1 MTEITGGGLVGQ
13 KPSRWV
19 PFENPLSTL
28 PETAQKI
35 LAAASRLLAERGYA
49 AVTLENVAAEAG
61 VNKASIRYNFGNKAG
76 LVAAV
81 VDALIHD
88 ECLRLAADLRT
99 VNEQDRLHAAMVG
112 IEGMIVECRLVSRL
126 LRHPAPRVS
135 RRRPAR
141 AHVRALSVVVPQN
154 LEWLGLASDAVDG
167 EQHEILTGL
176 AELIAAIPD
185 GLSIQ
190 AGLDPEHFDLRRP
203 LAALELLLRNSMD
216 QLLQLAKQKPP
227 RLRLSRLHD
236 TAMGMLRQLCYPPGW
251 DSIRRE
257 SSVRGG
263 PGCGPNLPS

>member
-1 MTEITGGGLVGQ
+1 MQ
-13 KPSRWV
+13 RRSAWV
-19 PFENPLSTL
+19 PFEDPLSTI

-49 AVTLENVAAEAG
+49 ALTLENVAAEAG

-99 VNEQDRLHAAMVG
+99 VNEDDRLHAAMVG
-112 IEGMIVECRLVSRL
+112 IEGMIAGADSFRGFFDILPHAFRDDD
-126 LRHPAPRVS
+126 LRERMFELY
-135 RRRPAR
+135 RWWYR
-141 AHVRALSVVVPQN
+141 QN
-154 LEWLGLASDAVDG
+154 LEWLGLALDG
-167 EQHEILTGL
+167 AANDEHEILMGL

-190 AGLDPEHFDLRRP
+190 AGLDPEHFDLKRP

-216 QLLQLAKQKPP
+216 QLAKLA
-227 RLRLSRLHD
+227 
-236 TAMGMLRQLCYPPGW
+236 RQGHETP
-251 DSIRRE
+251 
-257 SSVRGG
+257 
-263 PGCGPNLPS
+263 

>member
-1 MTEITGGGLVGQ
+1 MGQ
-13 KPSRWV
+13 KPSTWV

-49 AVTLENVAAEAG
+49 AITLENVAAEAG

-99 VNEQDRLHAAMVG
+99 VSEQDRLHAAMVG
-112 IEGMIVECRLVSRL
+112 IEGMIVGADSFRGFFDILPHAFRDDD
-126 LRHPAPRVS
+126 LRERMFELY
-135 RRRPAR
+135 RWWYR
-141 AHVRALSVVVPQN
+141 QN
-154 LEWLGLASDAVDG
+154 LAWLGSATDDVDG
-167 EQHEILTGL
+167 KQHEILTGL

-185 GLSIQ
+185 GLSVQ

-203 LAALELLLRNSMD
+203 LAALELLLRNSMG
-216 QLLQLAKQKPP
+216 QLLRLAKNPP
-227 RLRLSRLHD
+227 
-236 TAMGMLRQLCYPPGW
+236 TEQAA
-251 DSIRRE
+251 
-257 SSVRGG
+257 
-263 PGCGPNLPS
+263 PSL

>member
-1 MTEITGGGLVGQ
+1 MAGQ
-13 KPSRWV
+13 KPSKWV

-49 AVTLENVAAEAG
+49 AITLENVAAEAG

-99 VNEQDRLHAAMVG
+99 VSEQDRLHAAMVG
-112 IEGMIVECRLVSRL
+112 IEGMIVGADSFRGFFDILPHAFRDDD
-126 LRHPAPRVS
+126 LRERMFELY
-135 RRRPAR
+135 RWWYR
-141 AHVRALSVVVPQN
+141 QN
-154 LEWLGLASDAVDG
+154 LEWLGLAADDADG

-185 GLSIQ
+185 GLSVQ

-203 LAALELLLRNSMD
+203 LRGPRAAAA
-216 QLLQLAKQKPP
+216 QL
-227 RLRLSRLHD
+227 D
-236 TAMGMLRQLCYPPGW
+236 G
-251 DSIRRE
+251 
-257 SSVRGG
+257 SVVGG
-263 PGCGPNLPS
+263 SPSGTRPTEQAAPSL

>member
-1 MTEITGGGLVGQ
+1 MTEIAGRGRVGQ
-13 KPSRWV
+13 KPSKWV

-88 ECLRLAADLRT
+88 ECLRLAADAA
-99 VNEQDRLHAAMVG
+99 DRQRAG
-112 IEGMIVECRLVSRL
+112 
-126 LRHPAPRVS
+126 P
-135 RRRPAR
+135 PAR
-141 AHVRALSVVVPQN
+141 RHGRHRRHDRQCRSFRGFFDILPHAFRDDDLRERMFELYRWWYQQN
-154 LEWLGLASDAVDG
+154 LEWLGLAADTVDG
-167 EQHEILTGL
+167 KQHELLTGL

-203 LAALELLLRNSMD
+203 LAALELLLRNSME
-216 QLLQLAKQKPP
+216 QLMAAGQAETPP
-227 RLRLSRLHD
+227 RSSR
-236 TAMGMLRQLCYPPGW
+236 
-251 DSIRRE
+251 
-257 SSVRGG
+257 
-263 PGCGPNLPS
+263 

>member
-1 MTEITGGGLVGQ
+1 VTEIVGKDRSVQ
-13 KPSRWV
+13 RRSAWV
-19 PFENPLSTL
+19 PFEDPLSTI

-49 AVTLENVAAEAG
+49 ALTLENVAAEAG

-99 VNEQDRLHAAMVG
+99 VNEDDRLHAAMVG
-112 IEGMIVECRLVSRL
+112 IEGMIAGADSFRGFFDILPHAFRDDD
-126 LRHPAPRVS
+126 LRERMFELY
-135 RRRPAR
+135 RWWYR
-141 AHVRALSVVVPQN
+141 QN
-154 LEWLGLASDAVDG
+154 LEWLGLALDG
-167 EQHEILTGL
+167 AANDEHEILMGL

-203 LAALELLLRNSMD
+203 LAALELLLRNSMQ
-216 QLLQLAKQKPP
+216 QLSQLARQG
-227 RLRLSRLHD
+227 HD
-236 TAMGMLRQLCYPPGW
+236 AP
-251 DSIRRE
+251 
-257 SSVRGG
+257 
-263 PGCGPNLPS
+263 

>member
-1 MTEITGGGLVGQ
+1 MSTTVGRGPVGQ
-13 KPSRWV
+13 GASKWV

-112 IEGMIVECRLVSRL
+112 IEGMIVGADSFRGFFDILPHAFRDDD
-126 LRHPAPRVS
+126 LRERMFELY
-135 RRRPAR
+135 RWWYR
-141 AHVRALSVVVPQN
+141 QN
-154 LEWLGLASDAVDG
+154 LEWLGLAAEDSDG

-185 GLSIQ
+185 GLSVQ
-190 AGLDPEHFDLRRP
+190 AGLDPEHFDFRRP

-216 QLLQLAKQKPP
+216 ELQALAGRKAT
-227 RLRLSRLHD
+227 S
-236 TAMGMLRQLCYPPGW
+236 
-251 DSIRRE
+251 
-257 SSVRGG
+257 
-263 PGCGPNLPS
+263 